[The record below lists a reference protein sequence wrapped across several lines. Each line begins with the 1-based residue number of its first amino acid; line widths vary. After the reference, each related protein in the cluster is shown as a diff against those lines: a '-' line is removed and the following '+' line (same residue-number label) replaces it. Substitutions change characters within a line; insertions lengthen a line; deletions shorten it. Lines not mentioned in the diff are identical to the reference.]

1 MRKCLAC
8 ISLLLT
14 LWCAVPVRAQQDSIR
29 YPFSSG
35 QQEQYAA
42 TVTASKGYI
51 SGICVLINEND
62 TIKGAIVN
70 EFGIS
75 ALDFSYDVKADK
87 VTLNHV
93 IAMLDKWYIR
103 GVLREDIRQLLS
115 RVRKGI
121 YSFDDEKYH
130 IRYDLSPMNPSNND
144 NNDTEESTLPD

>member
-8 ISLLLT
+8 ISLLIT

-51 SGICVLINEND
+51 SGICVL
-62 TIKGAIVN
+62 
-70 EFGIS
+70 
-75 ALDFSYDVKADK
+75 LDFSYDVKADK
-87 VTLNHV
+87 GTRNHV

-115 RVRKGI
+115 LVRKGI
-121 YSFDDEKYH
+121 YSYDDEKYH
-130 IRYDLSPMNPSNND
+130 IRYDLKPMNPSNND
-144 NNDTEESTLPD
+144 NNDTEEPTLPD